1 MNRRSDVW
9 KMTQSASIWGLHVSH
24 ECVCNTHLRADSLSV
39 QFYRENTWRLI
50 STTSSVQWAAP
61 QSHPAPDK
69 LPCRG
74 EQGRPRC
81 SHRPAWRW
89 GDLHLW
95 LPRWPPVD
103 CLTDR
108 HKHNYKTVHVF
119 HAWAGLRWSLCHQHL
134 HIWIVHDVV
143 AKRDFQCFHV
153 CCSRL
158 CWCRLQSAGVTN
170 GLYGKSRNDLSCS
183 FTHSSVVNLW
193 FFSWLCESLSFPS
206 TRAHRSCV
214 NVQLNVLL
222 HLSRLCVDAAWLSVF
237 PHQRRNW
244 VFLCF
249 RVVFGAFHGS
259 FYASV
264 VLLRLTLNTCFVCV

>member
-1 MNRRSDVW
+1 MFIPAAVIVMNRRSDVW

-24 ECVCNTHLRADSLSV
+24 ECVCNAHLRADSLSV

-143 AKRDFQCFHV
+143 AK
-153 CCSRL
+153 
-158 CWCRLQSAGVTN
+158 GI
-170 GLYGKSRNDLSCS
+170 
-183 FTHSSVVNLW
+183 SSVSMCVVHVFVGVDCSQQELW
-193 FFSWLCESLSFPS
+193 TMENPEMTWAALLP
-206 TRAHRSCV
+206 TR
-214 NVQLNVLL
+214 L
-222 HLSRLCVDAAWLSVF
+222 W
-237 PHQRRNW
+237 
-244 VFLCF
+244 
-249 RVVFGAFHGS
+249 
-259 FYASV
+259 
-264 VLLRLTLNTCFVCV
+264 